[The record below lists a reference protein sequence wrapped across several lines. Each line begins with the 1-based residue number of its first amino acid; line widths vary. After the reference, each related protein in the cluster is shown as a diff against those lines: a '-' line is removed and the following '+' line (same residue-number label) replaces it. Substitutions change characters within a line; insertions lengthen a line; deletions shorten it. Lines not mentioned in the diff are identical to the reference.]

1 MTEKETNFDIARQAI
16 KDTAFILVHDVT
28 AYYEHDWDSE
38 ISSEGLAGAEIIEE
52 LLNSGKLSK
61 EALEDTVTTVI
72 GNNDTKYFEVEKEK
86 KAKEAQIKEELDNLK
101 SATDWV
107 EEHYGHE
114 AANDFEQAY
123 WDNHSS

>member
-16 KDTAFILVHDVT
+16 KDTAFIMVHDVT

-38 ISSEGLAGAEIIEE
+38 ISSEGLAGAEIIEQ
-52 LLNSGKLSK
+52 LLNDGLSK
-61 EALEDTVTTVI
+61 DALENAVGTVI
-72 GNNDTKYFEVEKEK
+72 GNYPKYFKVEEEK

-101 SATDWV
+101 SATNWI

-114 AANDFEQAY
+114 AATNFEQAY